1 MARRPTRAPGTG
13 VATSSNDGQG
23 AMTEKKHLL
32 DFPHVSHRDGI
43 HSYFKLHANDAHVRE
58 GGAGTSWS
66 VPKLCEAY
74 GWPSKELKG
83 SGVIGIIEVNGGW
96 LQSDMEKYFAGIGQP
111 LPTIIDVPVDGTSN
125 SKCETAS
132 GDDAEVALDIQ
143 VAAASYF
150 VATGKPA
157 TIKVYWSKDIA
168 AAIRRATRDGCDVCS
183 ISWGADEALWPIA
196 AAMDLE
202 WAAEQAVN
210 AGMIVFAAA
219 GDNDSTDGGP
229 APANVD
235 LPASAPHAIACG
247 GTTKPNRARAQETVW
262 NNDAEQ
268 TTGKGTGGG
277 FSTVFKPMPL
287 WQAGA
292 PHGPGR
298 MVPDVAANADP
309 NTGYDIFVDG
319 QPRVFGGNSAV
330 APLYAGLFAAFGTKL
345 GFVAPEL
352 YLKATCFNDITEGDS
367 GDQRAKR
374 GPDPCTGLGTPN
386 GKKLAAVFADPGAA
400 ATRRLRAL
408 EAENQQL
415 RATVAR
421 LQGGTFAT
429 QRTGFAPATLDL
441 QPLDAAQTL
450 KCTGW
455 VFPNNSNPNR
465 PAVKAAVFQAANTD
479 LNPTTTSDNIALV
492 GGLLSSD
499 GSGSAL
505 LALVGRCMSIDPF
518 HADGLHFGPEVENL
532 DNTIGA
538 FVDYI
543 QLCYRRPFTPP
554 GGTQSSIFP
563 FGGGQ

>member
-74 GWPSKELKG
+74 GWPNKELKG
-83 SGVIGIIEVNGGW
+83 RGVIAIIEVNGGW

-111 LPTIIDVPVDGTSN
+111 LPTIIDVSVDGTNN

-168 AAIRRATRDGCDVCS
+168 AAIRRATSDRCAVCS
-183 ISWGADEALWPIA
+183 ISWGADEALWPIG
-196 AAMDLE
+196 AAMGLE
-202 WAAEQAVN
+202 RAAEAAVN

-219 GDNDSTDGGP
+219 GDNASTDGGLT
-229 APANVD
+229 PANVD

-247 GTTKPNRARAQETVW
+247 GTTKPRAGAQETVW
-262 NNDAEQ
+262 NNDPEQ
-268 TTGKGTGGG
+268 TIGRGTGGG
-277 FSTVFKPMPL
+277 FSTLFMPMPL

-309 NTGYDIFVDG
+309 NTGYEIFVDG
-319 QPRVFGGNSAV
+319 QPRVFGGNSA
-330 APLYAGLFAAFGTKL
+330 G
-345 GFVAPEL
+345 
-352 YLKATCFNDITEGDS
+352 
-367 GDQRAKR
+367 R
-374 GPDPCTGLGTPN
+374 
-386 GKKLAAVFADPGAA
+386 AAVRRTVRGVRHETRVRHAGIVPKGHLLQRYHPGRQRRPAGEEGPGPLHRPRHSEWQEAGRPVCRPRGGGRAA
-400 ATRRLRAL
+400 AEGEGR
-408 EAENQQL
+408 
-415 RATVAR
+415 
-421 LQGGTFAT
+421 
-429 QRTGFAPATLDL
+429 
-441 QPLDAAQTL
+441 
-450 KCTGW
+450 
-455 VFPNNSNPNR
+455 PNR
-465 PAVKAAVFQAANTD
+465 PVRGADRRDPDRPLSMPIVCVRATD
-479 LNPTTTSDNIALV
+479 P
-492 GGLLSSD
+492 LS
-499 GSGSAL
+499 
-505 LALVGRCMSIDPF
+505 
-518 HADGLHFGPEVENL
+518 
-532 DNTIGA
+532 TIGA
-538 FVDYI
+538 
-543 QLCYRRPFTPP
+543 
-554 GGTQSSIFP
+554 GTGDM
-563 FGGGQ
+563 FGERLSQFRGSV